1 MLRVADAVGGVFPS
15 LIFYIM
21 YPPPDVVRDVRGV
34 FMDRGLVVWKMT
46 VEKAD
51 LVKLRFPEY
60 PMFLLYLLK
69 L

>member
-1 MLRVADAVGGVFPS
+1 
-15 LIFYIM
+15 M
-21 YPPPDVVRDVRGV
+21 YPPPDVVRDVRGI

-69 L
+69 LQVRFHCFQYNVFSSVFS